1 MAGSGAIDR
10 VADRSVDGR
19 WRLVSRTPPTLI
31 VLLLASLAVGMQ
43 LGLPPVSVAFPA
55 LLLMSAAV
63 PLLTSQTLG
72 PGVRR
77 LCWMVAGGLLGWLGG
92 LYVELGPYG
101 LTVLG
106 SWCASTTQT
115 GGQAVLTKV
124 QMLPL
129 SHLGMLLGGIAG
141 MAAALDWRQFRRS
154 RRCCVLAA
162 VTMPLALVAADLL
175 VFAARDI
182 QAVSVTTLMLASM
195 VTVMLGCGVLV
206 ALTDVLV
213 DRSGCRTPAAAGG
226 T

>member
-1 MAGSGAIDR
+1 MI
-10 VADRSVDGR
+10 
-19 WRLVSRTPPTLI
+19 RTPLTLL
-31 VLLLASLAVGMQ
+31 VLLLAVMALGRQ
-43 LGLPPVSVAFPA
+43 LGLATLQVAALAVPALPA
-55 LLLMSAAV
+55 LLPA
-63 PLLTSQTLG
+63 LTSDVLG
-72 PGVRR
+72 PGLRR

-129 SHLGMLLGGIAG
+129 SHVGMLLGGMLG
-141 MAAALDWRQFRRS
+141 MAAALDWRQLRRS

-175 VFAARDI
+175 VFAARD
-182 QAVSVTTLMLASM
+182 VRTLSVTTLMVASM
-195 VTVMLGCGVLV
+195 VGMMVACGLLV
-206 ALTDVLV
+206 SLA
-213 DRSGCRTPAAAGG
+213 DRMVVRHGCRVAAPVRGA
-226 T
+226 